1 MRQGIEL
8 FRGDITTLSADVIV
22 NAANPGLTPGGAVG
36 LAIHRA
42 AGPELKAECMSL
54 MRGCHPGDAVI
65 TGAFRLSAKYVI
77 HAVGP
82 SWHGGGQDEAERLA
96 RTYRRCFALAEQ
108 HGVRTMAFPAISC
121 GLYSYPPEQAAEIA
135 IRETAAALDRGPIEH
150 VTFALFTAD
159 VYEAFAQALRNL
171 GDAAEAP
178 SSGEAVTQ
186 G

>member
-1 MRQGIEL
+1 MRAGIDL
-8 FRGDITTLSADVIV
+8 FRGDITTLRADAIV

-65 TGAFRLSAKYVI
+65 TGAYRLSARYVI

-96 RTYRRCFALAEQ
+96 RTYRRCFTLAQQ
-108 HGVRTMAFPAISC
+108 HGIRTMAFPAISC
-121 GLYSYPPEQAAEIA
+121 GLYSYPPDQAAAIA
-135 IRETAAALDRGPIEH
+135 IRESVAALDRRSIEK

-159 VYEAFAQALRNL
+159 VYEAFAQALRDL
-171 GDAAEAP
+171 GDSRASPGDSAAGSP
-178 SSGEAVTQ
+178 
-186 G
+186 